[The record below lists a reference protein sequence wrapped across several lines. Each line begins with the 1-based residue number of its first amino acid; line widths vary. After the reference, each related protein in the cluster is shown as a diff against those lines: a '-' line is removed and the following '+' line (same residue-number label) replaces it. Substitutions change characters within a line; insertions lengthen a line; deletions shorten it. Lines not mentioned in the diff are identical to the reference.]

1 MAPWLSPA
9 APKRV
14 SGELRLSDGA
24 ETASSVAGAY
34 CLITPDALLTRWYPA
49 NFLRWGNRIFTHGLR
64 HVFLTPHGSKR
75 EHRSSDVEQTEEC
88 GNGGHF
94 IRLLLDLQLPQ
105 HETVRTGP
113 GTHHRD
119 SSLGGGLI

>member
-49 NFLRWGNRIFTHGLR
+49 NFLRWGNRIFTDEEQMRWNYHQLVADELGDPEGVLR
-64 HVFLTPHGSKR
+64 FDETGFGKKGKDSVGFAR
-75 EHRSSDVEQTEEC
+75 QV
-88 GNGGHF
+88 GG
-94 IRLLLDLQLPQ
+94 
-105 HETVRTGP
+105 
-113 GTHHRD
+113 
-119 SSLGGGLI
+119 

>member
-49 NFLRWGNRIFTHGLR
+49 NFLRWGNRIFTFGSLQ
-64 HVFLTPHGSKR
+64 VIEFLTPDFWILPKNRTLRQNPGAACVAR
-75 EHRSSDVEQTEEC
+75 RPRC
-88 GNGGHF
+88 G
-94 IRLLLDLQLPQ
+94 
-105 HETVRTGP
+105 
-113 GTHHRD
+113 
-119 SSLGGGLI
+119 